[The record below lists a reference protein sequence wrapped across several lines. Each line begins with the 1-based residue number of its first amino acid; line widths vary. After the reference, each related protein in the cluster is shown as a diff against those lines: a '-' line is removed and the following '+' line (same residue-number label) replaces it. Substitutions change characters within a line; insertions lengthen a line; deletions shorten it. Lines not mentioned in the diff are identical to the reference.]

1 MPPTSE
7 LPAYVSEVRFY
18 RDVLASTLS
27 AKRVAAQIIVS
38 RQLLTQSTGTVALDQ
53 YLADK
58 MRVAFASVLD
68 QACLYGAGGS
78 APTGVVHVAG
88 SQNVTTASPPVWA
101 DLAEMRYLTTNYDA
115 NLDSSGG
122 LRAFGQ
128 IRSNGRPPSKKTV
141 SAGSNGSFEVPVEA
155 GEMTGFRDGGM
166 RTHGD

>member
-38 RQLLTQSTGTVALDQ
+38 RQLLTQSMGTVALDQ

-88 SQNVTTASPPVWA
+88 SQNVTTASPPVW
-101 DLAEMRYLTTNYDA
+101 D
-115 NLDSSGG
+115 
-122 LRAFGQ
+122 
-128 IRSNGRPPSKKTV
+128 
-141 SAGSNGSFEVPVEA
+141 EVPHDQLRRKPRFVRRASCIRPDSIQPQAALKEN
-155 GEMTGFRDGGM
+155 GQRGL
-166 RTHGD
+166 